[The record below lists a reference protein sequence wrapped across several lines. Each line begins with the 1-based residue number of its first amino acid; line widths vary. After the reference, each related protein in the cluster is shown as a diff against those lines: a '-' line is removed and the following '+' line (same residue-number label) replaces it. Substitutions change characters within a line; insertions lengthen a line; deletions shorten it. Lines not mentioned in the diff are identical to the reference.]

1 MEKQYSE
8 EQYAQAAIEANE
20 ECKFLYR
27 YQHEIEYEAEVLEWD
42 YVEVEEERQ
51 KIDPETGEPMYD
63 EEGNPIMEV
72 VIVEKAVPHMVEET
86 IINPETGEEETI
98 EVQGHHTETFTK
110 WIEELL
116 IDYEGK
122 YVLIDN
128 TNRTE
133 CELVEGWTEAGMR
146 QAKFEKEFFLIPA
159 AAKVTVEE
167 QEVEVD
173 VYYRRKP
180 KGYSSAVESLLAAF
194 TIATTTG
201 KVDAG
206 IIKVYPVPDFE
217 DPEQVTEEWLV
228 ANQISL
234 PQMSTQEFMGF
245 YSKFL
250 VAWNTIEHEA

>member
-20 ECKFLYR
+20 EGKFLYR

-42 YVEVEEERQ
+42 TIEVEEERQ

-63 EEGNPIMEV
+63 EEGNPIMEIV
-72 VIVEKAVPHMVEET
+72 TVEKLVPHMVEET

-122 YVLIDN
+122 FVIIDG

-159 AAKVTVEE
+159 ATKDANEE
-167 QEVEVD
+167 D
-173 VYYRRKP
+173 IDIYYRRKP
-180 KGYSSAVESLLAAF
+180 KGYTSAVESFLAALS
-194 TIATTTG
+194 IVSATG
-201 KVDAG
+201 SIGAG
-206 IIKVYPVPDFE
+206 IMKVYPVPDF
-217 DPEQVTEEWLV
+217 DNPEQCTEEWLV

-234 PQMSTQEFMGF
+234 PEMNTQAFMAL
-245 YSKFL
+245 YNKFL
-250 VAWNTIEHEA
+250 FAWNTIEHE